1 MLYGFFIF
9 IQNLCLMID
18 RDLDLKRIRPDYM
31 TTTINDGMSTE
42 ERFQNLV
49 LRPII
54 KLQNDFFVEVFK
66 NYASKHK
73 NVFYDLS
80 TEKQIDYINNSI
92 HKDMKFRNSLKGM
105 VIGLF
110 TVEEY
115 LVYMQNSS
123 SLNKRMM
130 NIVKERLIDNIQ
142 VITAPKTLAAV

>member
-1 MLYGFFIF
+1 
-9 IQNLCLMID
+9 MID

-123 SLNKRMM
+123 ALNKRMM

-142 VITAPKTLAAV
+142 VIIAPKTLAAV